1 MNYGIIKESL
11 IPVRKKNT
19 SKSEMINQLLFG
31 ETFKIIEKIK
41 KWSLISSY
49 LDNYIGWIE
58 NNNINKISEEEF
70 RVINRKVFFSSKELK
85 LTNPEN
91 NYSQII
97 PIGSQLSSCSYL
109 NYTIPNED
117 NLVNKINPID
127 FINTPYLWGG
137 KSKYGIDCS
146 GFTQLVLRSNNIFIP
161 RDAKDQAKFGKVVN
175 YKSLKSGDLCF
186 FGDSVDKI
194 THVGIFIGNK
204 KIIHAFEKVRI
215 DKLDEKGI
223 VNSNSLK
230 ITHKLKSIRRIN
242 YPSNSFI

>member
-11 IPVRKKNT
+11 IPVRKKDN

-31 ETFKIIEKIK
+31 ETFKIIEKSK

-49 LDNYIGWIE
+49 LDNYSGWIE
-58 NNNINKISEEEF
+58 NNNIHKITDQEF
-70 RVINRKVFFSSKELK
+70 KLINREVFFSSKELK
-85 LTNPEN
+85 LSNPEN
-91 NYSQII
+91 KYSQII

-109 NYTIPNED
+109 KYIIPEED
-117 NLVNKINPID
+117 GIVNKIDPID

-146 GFTQLVLRSNNIFIP
+146 GFTQIVLRSNNVFIP

-175 YKSLKSGDLCF
+175 YESLKTGDLCF
-186 FGDSVDKI
+186 FGDDLEKI
-194 THVGIFIGNK
+194 THVGIYLGNK

-215 DKLDEKGI
+215 DRLDKKGI
-223 VNSNSLK
+223 VNSSSLK
-230 ITHKLKSIRRIN
+230 TTHLLKSIRRM
-242 YPSNSFI
+242 Y

>member
-1 MNYGIIKESL
+1 VNYGIIKESL
-11 IPVRKKNT
+11 IPVRKKDN

-31 ETFKIIEKIK
+31 ETFKIIEKSK

-58 NNNINKISEEEF
+58 NNNIHKITNQEF
-70 RVINRKVFFSSKELK
+70 KLINREVFFSSKELK
-85 LTNPEN
+85 LSNPEN
-91 NYSQII
+91 KYSQII

-109 NYTIPNED
+109 NYIIPEED
-117 NLVNKINPID
+117 GIVNKIDPID

-146 GFTQLVLRSNNIFIP
+146 GFTQIVLRSNNVFIP

-175 YKSLKSGDLCF
+175 YESLKTGDLCF
-186 FGDSVDKI
+186 FGDDLEKI
-194 THVGIFIGNK
+194 THVGIYLGNK

-215 DKLDEKGI
+215 DRLDKKGI
-223 VNSNSLK
+223 VNSSSLK
-230 ITHKLKSIRRIN
+230 TTHLLKSIRRM
-242 YPSNSFI
+242 Y

>member
-11 IPVRKKNT
+11 IPVRKKDN

-31 ETFKIIEKIK
+31 ETFKIIEKSK

-58 NNNINKISEEEF
+58 NNNIHKITDQEF
-70 RVINRKVFFSSKELK
+70 KLINREVFFSSKELK
-85 LTNPEN
+85 LSNPEN
-91 NYSQII
+91 KYSQII

-109 NYTIPNED
+109 NYIIPEED
-117 NLVNKINPID
+117 GIVNKIDPID

-146 GFTQLVLRSNNIFIP
+146 GFTQIVLRSNNVFIP
-161 RDAKDQAKFGKVVN
+161 RDAKEQAKFGKVVN
-175 YKSLKSGDLCF
+175 YESLKTGDLCF
-186 FGDSVDKI
+186 FGDDLEKI
-194 THVGIFIGNK
+194 THVGIYLGNK

-215 DKLDEKGI
+215 DILDKKGI
-223 VNSNSLK
+223 VNSSSLK
-230 ITHKLKSIRRIN
+230 TTHLLKSIRRM
-242 YPSNSFI
+242 Y

>member
-11 IPVRKKNT
+11 IPVRKKDN

-31 ETFKIIEKIK
+31 ETFKIIEKSK

-58 NNNINKISEEEF
+58 NNNIHKITDQEF
-70 RVINRKVFFSSKELK
+70 KLINREVFFSSKELK
-85 LTNPEN
+85 LSNPEN
-91 NYSQII
+91 KYSQII
-97 PIGSQLSSCSYL
+97 PIGSQLSSCSFL
-109 NYTIPNED
+109 NYIIPEED
-117 NLVNKINPID
+117 GIVNKINPID

-146 GFTQLVLRSNNIFIP
+146 GFTQIVLRSNNVFIP

-175 YKSLKSGDLCF
+175 YESLKTGDLCF
-186 FGDSVDKI
+186 FGDDLEKI
-194 THVGIFIGNK
+194 THVGIYLGNK

-215 DKLDEKGI
+215 DRLDKKGI
-223 VNSNSLK
+223 VNSSSLK
-230 ITHKLKSIRRIN
+230 TTHLLKSIRRM
-242 YPSNSFI
+242 Y

>member
-11 IPVRKKNT
+11 IPVRKKDN

-31 ETFKIIEKIK
+31 ETFKIIEKNK

-49 LDNYIGWIE
+49 LDNYIVWIE
-58 NNNINKISEEEF
+58 NNNIYKITDQEF
-70 RVINRKVFFSSKELK
+70 KLINREVFFSSKELK
-85 LTNPEN
+85 LINPEN
-91 NYSQII
+91 KYSQII

-109 NYTIPNED
+109 NCRVPDLVNI
-117 NLVNKINPID
+117 VNKIDPLD

-146 GFTQLVLRSNNIFIP
+146 GFAQIVLRSNNVFIP

-175 YKSLKSGDLCF
+175 YESLKRGDLCF
-186 FGDSVDKI
+186 FGDDLEKI
-194 THVGIFIGNK
+194 THVGIYLGNK

-215 DKLDEKGI
+215 DRLDKKGI
-223 VNSNSLK
+223 VNSSSLK
-230 ITHKLKSIRRIN
+230 TTHLLKSIRRM
-242 YPSNSFI
+242 Y

>member
-11 IPVRKKNT
+11 IPVRKKDN

-31 ETFKIIEKIK
+31 ETFKIIEKSK

-58 NNNINKISEEEF
+58 NNNIHKITDQEF
-70 RVINRKVFFSSKELK
+70 KLINREVFFSSKELK
-85 LTNPEN
+85 LSNPEN
-91 NYSQII
+91 KYSQII
-97 PIGSQLSSCSYL
+97 PIGSQLSSCSFL
-109 NYTIPNED
+109 NYIIPEED
-117 NLVNKINPID
+117 GIVNKIDPID

-146 GFTQLVLRSNNIFIP
+146 GFTQIVLRSNNVFIP

-175 YKSLKSGDLCF
+175 YESLKTGDLCF
-186 FGDSVDKI
+186 FGDDLEKI
-194 THVGIFIGNK
+194 THVGIYLGNK

-215 DKLDEKGI
+215 DRLDKKGI
-223 VNSNSLK
+223 VNSSSLK
-230 ITHKLKSIRRIN
+230 TTHLLKSIRRM
-242 YPSNSFI
+242 Y